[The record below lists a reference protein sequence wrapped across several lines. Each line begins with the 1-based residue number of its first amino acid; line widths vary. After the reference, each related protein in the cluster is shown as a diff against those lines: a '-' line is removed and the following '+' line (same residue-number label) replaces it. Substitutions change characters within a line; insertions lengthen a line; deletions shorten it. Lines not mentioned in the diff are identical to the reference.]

1 MRGEY
6 DTVENLEYKKNKC
19 ISINKFTTKILITL
33 IFIVFCGL
41 CFKVVYTLSFNNI
54 EKNIDDKSVSKQ
66 NSSSKVYIIEQK
78 LRKDLEKM
86 NSKPAK

>member
-6 DTVENLEYKKNKC
+6 DTVEDLEYKKNKC
-19 ISINKFTTKILITL
+19 VSNNKFTKIVLIAL
-33 IFIVFCGL
+33 IFVVLCGL
-41 CFKVVYTLSFNNI
+41 CFKVVYTLSFNSI
-54 EKNIDDKSVSKQ
+54 EKNIADKNVSNK

-86 NSKPAK
+86 NSKTAK